1 MAAKNFR
8 TGRCGA
14 IYRSE
19 KINRKCRRV
28 YRFGQYNFLLFFV
41 IVNSVLITLANNESF
56 VSSQI
61 TTTRDQVVN
70 SIFTGE
76 ILEFPETEVNLI
88 RHKRESRQ
96 LRPGCH
102 WGK

>member
-1 MAAKNFR
+1 MLSCIPVR
-8 TGRCGA
+8 
-14 IYRSE
+14 
-19 KINRKCRRV
+19 KIQ
-28 YRFGQYNFLLFFV
+28 FFAFFV
-41 IVNSVLITLANNESF
+41 VVNSVLITLANNESF

-61 TTTRDQVVN
+61 ATTRDQVVN
-70 SIFTGE
+70 SIFTGK

>member
-1 MAAKNFR
+1 MY
-8 TGRCGA
+8 TG
-14 IYRSE
+14 SE
-19 KINRKCRRV
+19 NTILC
-28 YRFGQYNFLLFFV
+28 FFV
-41 IVNSVLITLANNESF
+41 VVNSVLITLANNESF

-61 TTTRDQVVN
+61 ATTRDQVVN
-70 SIFTGE
+70 SIFTGK

-88 RHKRESRQ
+88 RHKRESKQ